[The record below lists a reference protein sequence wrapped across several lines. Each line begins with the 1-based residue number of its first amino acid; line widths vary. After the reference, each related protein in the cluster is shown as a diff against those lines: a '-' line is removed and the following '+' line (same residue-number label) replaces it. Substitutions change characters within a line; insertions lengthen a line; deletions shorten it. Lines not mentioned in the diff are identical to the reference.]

1 MKAFSQGLFLKA
13 ATFAIGAGSEDKKE
27 GSFAF
32 LAKRPPKFLR
42 LEELPTRTTTA
53 MRSYPRR

>member
-1 MKAFSQGLFLKA
+1 MKAFSQGLFLEA

-32 LAKRPPKFLR
+32 LAKRSPKFL
-42 LEELPTRTTTA
+42 A
-53 MRSYPRR
+53 